1 LKTMQLAWS
10 VLSAILGFAVFSGGT
25 TAHSA
30 AAAPKAAGL
39 SKFAPVLP
47 VLQRSCAAA
56 IAYSE
61 ARRGVSVLV
70 LQNGVRVCESY
81 SAGGSATT
89 TQQLWSGTK
98 SFSGVMAAIA
108 VKDGLFTLDEKAS
121 DTITEWKADPL
132 KSAITIR
139 QLLSLTSGLV
149 NETPSRPESY
159 DDALKAPIRTAP
171 GTAFAY
177 GPVNYQVF
185 GALLTRKL
193 RARGLPDDPATY
205 LRGKLLD
212 PLGMNSA
219 TWRRTRSGDI
229 MLPQG
234 MALTA
239 RDWAKF
245 GEFVRAGGRINGRLV
260 VDPAAFADQFKGSA
274 VHAGYGL
281 TWWLPRPS
289 SQTDVTTLRND
300 IGRRSDQFPPDTVVA
315 GGAGDQRL
323 YVIPSRGLTIVR
335 QAAFDPRSALAAR
348 RGGERRDRAASEADD
363 WSDATF
369 ISTVLAR

>member
-1 LKTMQLAWS
+1 MVSTRAGAGFLKTMQLAWS

-177 GPVNYQVF
+177 G
-185 GALLTRKL
+185 
-193 RARGLPDDPATY
+193 
-205 LRGKLLD
+205 
-212 PLGMNSA
+212 
-219 TWRRTRSGDI
+219 RS
-229 MLPQG
+229 
-234 MALTA
+234 
-239 RDWAKF
+239 
-245 GEFVRAGGRINGRLV
+245 
-260 VDPAAFADQFKGSA
+260 
-274 VHAGYGL
+274 
-281 TWWLPRPS
+281 
-289 SQTDVTTLRND
+289 
-300 IGRRSDQFPPDTVVA
+300 
-315 GGAGDQRL
+315 
-323 YVIPSRGLTIVR
+323 
-335 QAAFDPRSALAAR
+335 
-348 RGGERRDRAASEADD
+348 
-363 WSDATF
+363 
-369 ISTVLAR
+369 